1 MSKKKYSGFLGD
13 LSEDQ
18 KIVLQE
24 FQEAISKDL
33 KKPQDKLE
41 QDKQDVMCLRYC
53 RASRFNLEKS
63 ISFWENEKIW
73 RAEAHPENV
82 KLKDIYQEV
91 KSNKAYYSGFD
102 KKGRPVLIVHAGRH
116 KPSESPKIIEMLY
129 WISERAQ
136 KHFKHPIDNSFI
148 VIDVKDFG
156 WSNFDKESFKQMAN
170 IMMKY
175 YVERLGMLY
184 FVNASWITKLI
195 WGIAKVWIDEDTKAK
210 GVIFLKTFQ
219 NILILNTFQKYGG
232 GKFRGPNWDKI
243 LEEEEEEEEEEK
255 GRKRKEKKEREKRK
269 KREKK
274 REKEKKKER
283 EMKGGKGKGKGWENE
298 KEKEKKRKK
307 KKEKKKVNE
316 EKKDRKNEKERE
328 KKKEREIEKKK
339 KKIPQK
345 KMKKKKKKNTVLK

>member
-41 QDKQDVMCLRYC
+41 KDKQDVVCLRYC

-73 RAEAHPENV
+73 RAEAQPENV

-210 GVIFLKTFQ
+210 INFKGGDFFEDISEY
-219 NILILNTFQKYGG
+219 IDIKYIPKIWG

-243 LEEEEEEEEEEK
+243 LKEEEEEEEEEK

-274 REKEKKKER
+274 REKKKKKER
-283 EMKGGKGKGKGWENE
+283 EMKGGKGKGSENE

-339 KKIPQK
+339 KKFL
-345 KMKKKKKKNTVLK
+345 KKK